1 MDDVVGDVVGLLW
14 GCCGSTVRSMRST
27 VVGLLWVLWGL
38 RERDMMYS
46 RSRQGYQGHSLW
58 LEGGVV
64 GIRESRWMGG
74 GVLEGRCC
82 GLGCGGTPVGRLG
95 GPSP

>member
-14 GCCGSTVRSMRST
+14 GCVGLGAVVGLLWGCGGSTVRSMRST

-38 RERDMMYS
+38 RERDPWYPWREREYMMNS
-46 RSRQGYQGHSLW
+46 RSRQGGQGHSLW

-74 GVLEGRCC
+74 
-82 GLGCGGTPVGRLG
+82 
-95 GPSP
+95 

>member
-1 MDDVVGDVVGLLW
+1 MRAGLTVGRGRCCSGVGGDDVVDDVVGDVVGLLW
-14 GCCGSTVRSMRST
+14 GCCGSTVRSVRST

-74 GVLEGRCC
+74 
-82 GLGCGGTPVGRLG
+82 
-95 GPSP
+95 

>member
-14 GCCGSTVRSMRST
+14 GCVGLGAVVGLLWGCGGSTVRSMRST

-46 RSRQGYQGHSLW
+46 RSRQGYQGHSPW

-74 GVLEGRCC
+74 
-82 GLGCGGTPVGRLG
+82 
-95 GPSP
+95 